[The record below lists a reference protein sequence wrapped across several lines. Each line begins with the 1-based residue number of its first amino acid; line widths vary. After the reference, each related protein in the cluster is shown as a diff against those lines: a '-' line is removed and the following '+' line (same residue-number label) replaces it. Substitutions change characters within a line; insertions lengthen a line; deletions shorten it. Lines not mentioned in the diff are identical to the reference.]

1 MRWLAL
7 LVMALALVA
16 AGCGGSDNESAS
28 SDTTAIEETT
38 TTEETTSEDT
48 ATETSETTGTADLED
63 VLGDEDCL
71 ALAGVG
77 ATIAQAFSG
86 ASDGSASTEDLE
98 QLADKV
104 PDEISA
110 DVQTLATAFA
120 AYADKI
126 KDIGISPG
134 ATPTAEQLQE
144 LQAAITSLDQ
154 DELTAASQRIET
166 WAKANCEAAGG

>member
-16 AGCGGSDNESAS
+16 AGCGGSDNESAA
-28 SDTTAIEETT
+28 TTDETT
-38 TTEETTSEDT
+38 TTETTSGDTTTSEETTSE
-48 ATETSETTGTADLED
+48 ETTGTSDLGD

-86 ASDGSASTEDLE
+86 ASGGTASTEELE

-104 PDEISA
+104 PEEIRA
-110 DVQTLATAFA
+110 DVQTLAAAFA
-120 AYADKI
+120 TYADKI
-126 KDIGISPG
+126 KDIGITPG
-134 ATPTAEQLQE
+134 STPNADQVQQ
-144 LQAAITSLDQ
+144 LQAAIASLDQ
-154 DELTAASQRIET
+154 DELTAASQRIEA
-166 WAKANCEAAGG
+166 WSKKNCGAAGG

>member
-16 AGCGGSDNESAS
+16 AGCGGSDNESAATTD
-28 SDTTAIEETT
+28 DTAVEETT
-38 TTEETTSEDT
+38 TTETTSEDT
-48 ATETSETTGTADLED
+48 TTAEETTDTADLED

-86 ASDGSASTEDLE
+86 ASDGTASTEELE

-104 PDEISA
+104 PDEIQA
-110 DVQTLATAFA
+110 DVETLAQAFT
-120 AYADKI
+120 AYADEI
-126 KDIGISPG
+126 KDIGLAPG
-134 ATPTAEQLQE
+134 ATPNAEQVQQ
-144 LQAAITSLDQ
+144 LQAAIASLDQ
-154 DELTAASQRIET
+154 DELTAASQRIEA
-166 WAKANCEAAGG
+166 WATKNCEAAGG